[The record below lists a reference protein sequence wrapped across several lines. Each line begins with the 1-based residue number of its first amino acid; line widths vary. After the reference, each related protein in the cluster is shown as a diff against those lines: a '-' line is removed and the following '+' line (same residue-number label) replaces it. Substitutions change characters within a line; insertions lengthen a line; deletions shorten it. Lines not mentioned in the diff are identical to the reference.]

1 MKISDITVE
10 QVLAGKC
17 WLLNKKSPDDPDPL
31 VVETI
36 GFSADDVG
44 LISAIVKFADKSEH
58 PALVV
63 KSFPQGGDDIDIY
76 IYTGKFGWMNIHADG
91 FMRAIG
97 KYSHDIFPFDYFL
110 ANPWRGGRNPE
121 PDTASPH
128 SKIFRETAIRIK
140 KKLQPSSRPGAKG
153 EPPRK

>member
-1 MKISDITVE
+1 MRLREIPVD

-17 WLLNKKSPDDPDPL
+17 WLIDKEKLHDPDPP

-36 GFSADDVG
+36 GFSADDIG
-44 LISAIVKFADKSEH
+44 LISAVVKFADRSEH

-63 KSFPQGGDDIDIY
+63 KSFPAGGDDIDIF
-76 IYTGKFGWMNIHADG
+76 IHTGRFGWMNIHADG

-110 ANPWRGGRNPE
+110 ANPWKGGRNPE

-128 SKIFRETAIRIK
+128 PKIFRETAVRIRQK
-140 KKLQPSSRPGAKG
+140 MFSAPPSSPKS
-153 EPPRK
+153 PPRK

>member
-1 MKISDITVE
+1 MKLMEITVE
-10 QVLAGKC
+10 QVLAGQC
-17 WLLNKKSPDDPDPL
+17 WLIDKDKVSDPNPP
-31 VVETI
+31 VVETL
-36 GFSADDVG
+36 GFSADDIG

-63 KSFPQGGDDIDIY
+63 KSFPAGGDDIDLFIH
-76 IYTGKFGWMNIHADG
+76 TGKFGWMNIHSDG

-97 KYSHDIFPFDYFL
+97 KYSHDIFPFDYFV

-121 PDTASPH
+121 PDTSSPH

-140 KKLQPSSRPGAKG
+140 KRLPTSL
-153 EPPRK
+153 PPRK

>member
-1 MKISDITVE
+1 MRLSDITVE
-10 QVLAGKC
+10 QVLGGMC
-17 WLLNKKSPDDPDPL
+17 WLIDKDKLNDPDPP
-31 VVETI
+31 VTETL
-36 GFSADDVG
+36 GFSADDIG

-63 KSFPQGGDDIDIY
+63 KSFPAGGDDIDIF
-76 IYTGKFGWMNIHADG
+76 IHAGKFGWMNIHADG
-91 FMRAIG
+91 FMRAVG
-97 KYSHDIFPFDYFL
+97 KYSHELFPFDYFV

-140 KKLQPSSRPGAKG
+140 KRLPPL
-153 EPPRK
+153 PPRGARK